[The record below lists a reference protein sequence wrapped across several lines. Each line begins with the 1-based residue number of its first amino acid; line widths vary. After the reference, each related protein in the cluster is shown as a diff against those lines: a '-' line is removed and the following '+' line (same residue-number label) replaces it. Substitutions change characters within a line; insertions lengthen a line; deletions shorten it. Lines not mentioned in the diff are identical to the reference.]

1 MDAPMSS
8 RTNQPEALPNG
19 ARPRPKLPT
28 GIEGFD
34 AITGGGLPRGRTT
47 LVMGEPGAGKTI
59 FALQALA
66 HQARVGVPGIFVAFE
81 ERVDDIAQYAE
92 SFGWDVAR
100 LRQQGRLYF
109 LDAHFSPDLIRTGG
123 FDFNGL
129 LASLKA
135 KRDEM
140 GAKAVVFDAI
150 DVVLRHLDDPVVRR
164 QEVYRLHNWLVD
176 SDVTGLL
183 TVGLEPGSGEHPYG
197 VMQAIADCVIQL
209 THRLVDRVLLRE
221 LRVLKY
227 RGSPFLANEFPIVI
241 GPHGMEVAA
250 LAVALGDYPVSTE
263 RVSSGVERLDE
274 MLGGGFLRG
283 TSILITGAPGT
294 AKSTLAGSFAAAACR
309 RGERVL
315 LLSFD
320 EVASEILRN
329 LRSVGIELAPH
340 VEAGLLRLH
349 SGRIEATSAEEHLIG
364 LKTLLETHQP
374 RCVVIDPLSAIIK
387 AGGAPAA
394 LSMAKRLLHLAKSRG
409 ITLVCTSLLDSGHPD
424 VEATPLQISTLS
436 DTWLHLSYQAVEG
449 ERNRAL
455 TIVKA
460 RGTWHSNQVREL
472 VLSAQGVTLTDVYTA
487 EGRVLMGTAR
497 WQQEQREAQQR
508 ERERAETERRRIEL
522 EQTEA
527 ELLSRLQALE
537 HELKR
542 SRAERL
548 ALEQTVSTGIL
559 AQQRHDDNLRRL
571 RGVAT
576 QPAGTSDSNHKPA
589 AVPQPRRRRSPRR
602 DPQTGGG
609 A

>member
-1 MDAPMSS
+1 MLGTKSQHESHPV
-8 RTNQPEALPNG
+8 G
-19 ARPRPKLPT
+19 AVLRPKLPT

-66 HQARVGVPGIFVAFE
+66 HQASVGVPGIFVAFE
-81 ERVDDIAQYAE
+81 ERVDDIAQYGE
-92 SFGWDVAR
+92 TFGWGVTG

-129 LASLKA
+129 LASLKV
-135 KRDEM
+135 KCDEI
-140 GAKAVVFDAI
+140 GASAVVFDAI
-150 DVVLRHLDDPVVRR
+150 DVVLRHLDDPVERR
-164 QEVYRLHNWLVD
+164 QEVYRLHSWLVD
-176 SDVTGLL
+176 SGVTGLL
-183 TVGLEPGSGEHPYG
+183 TVGLEPGGGEHPYG
-197 VMQAIADCVIQL
+197 VMQAIADCVIHL
-209 THRLVDRVLLRE
+209 SHRLVDRVLLRE

-241 GPHGMEVAA
+241 GPRGVEVAA
-250 LAVALGDYPVSTE
+250 VAVALGDYPVFTE

-274 MLGGGFLRG
+274 MLGGGFIRG
-283 TSILITGAPGT
+283 TSVLITGAPGT
-294 AKSTLAGSFAAAACR
+294 AKSTLAGSFAAAACG
-309 RGERVL
+309 RGEPVL

-320 EVASEILRN
+320 EVPSEIERN
-329 LRSVGIELAPH
+329 LRSVGIELAPWL
-340 VEAGLLRLH
+340 EAGRLHLH
-349 SGRIEATSAEEHLIG
+349 SGRTEAVSAEEHLIS
-364 LKTLLETHQP
+364 LKSLLDAYQP
-374 RCVVIDPLSAIIK
+374 RCVVIDPLSAIVK

-424 VEATPLQISTLS
+424 VEATPLQISTLC
-436 DTWLHLSYQAVEG
+436 DTWLHLSYQPVEG

-472 VLSAQGVTLTDVYTA
+472 VLSANGVTLTDVYTA

-508 ERERAETERRRIEL
+508 ERERAENERRRSEL

-527 ELLSRLQALE
+527 ELLARLHALE
-537 HELKR
+537 RELER

-548 ALEQTVSTGIL
+548 ALEQQVSTGVR
-559 AQQRHDDNLRRL
+559 AQQARDDDLRRL
-571 RGVAT
+571 RGAAA
-576 QPAGTSDSNHKPA
+576 QPADASDANHQTA
-589 AVPQPRRRRSPRR
+589 AVPQPRRRRTSRH

-609 A
+609 Q